1 MEPTSCT
8 IHIKRD
14 NQKDI
19 EVLVMGQIV
28 PMFGQDRLIF
38 SVTDIDGKPIELSLF
53 EYDDAADALY
63 AALR

>member
-8 IHIKRD
+8 IYIKRD

-19 EVLVMGQIV
+19 EVLVTGRIV

-38 SVTDIDGKPIELSLF
+38 SVTDIDGKSIELSLF